1 MKAKTT
7 KKALSLLLAIL
18 MLFLIFPIGVISV
31 GADTV
36 TYDYTITDMA
46 SWNEVA
52 NNNTTYKSAKIKIDA
67 DITLTEDFVF
77 PLFTDFAGT
86 LDGAKSATENYTLSA
101 AENFTINSARD
112 NCGVIADEISGD
124 ASITNLN
131 FKDLS
136 LNSDNK
142 CHAIVAGQ
150 VNAKGKTISIQNIS
164 IDSCSITTKS
174 SKYYVG
180 AIFGNI
186 AKGSVELD
194 DINIKDTTVNGGIEA
209 AFVTGGHHG
218 TSLNIN
224 NLTVTGGSV
233 IASSHTIGIGIGG
246 SAVVGKIG
254 NGPSLVVTNSSVTGM
269 TLQGDG
275 ASGKGVCLGF
285 YVGYS
290 IGTSTGSNVTID
302 GCSVENC
309 TISNANS
316 PSGGIAGELG
326 GGTVG
331 DRLEKI
337 TVTNVTVSDN
347 NAEGAT
353 GGLIGKYT
361 IPKADSTS
369 ALTVKGVTLDTVT
382 VENTAGHAGGIV
394 GTMNGVNEDT
404 FENIKINGLTLSGKG
419 FDGNDEGTEEADNNL
434 NVGSGGLIG
443 VNKPAATPYTL
454 NVNNVSI
461 TASSITDTAAYAGGI
476 IGVTTKVTRAAGSTD
491 ADVPVTHNI
500 NISNVYIDDTTTIT
514 SNGTDAS
521 HGAGG
526 IFGAC
531 GERNSTDTTWSYV
544 TNLGTINVT
553 SCVVQGTVTA
563 TKRAGGISAYYGYMA
578 STLNVKNCLIDLTEL
593 EGPAGKALLLARGL
607 RLYKNGDKCTEINV
621 SDCITT
627 NEETYIILDVSA
639 ESSVPVKYNGKDCI
653 VGNTFDI
660 IYVNE
665 NQYNLYDDK
674 GTTETEVKKAS
685 GFIRATDGEGNK
697 ALFELNE
704 DGYVAYVRGHV
715 TSGYWQAPLTAKQAG
730 ETYSIRVIA
739 VTMIDIT
746 DSDFGIKIV
755 VKDTAGNTIHDYSE
769 DNLTFELYDGLNAYS
784 AEEGL
789 EKVSASEDFGGKKFI
804 AAVINGIPAG
814 EAYNIEVTPYVG
826 ATEYVTHTIMIGADG
841 QPA

>member
-7 KKALSLLLAIL
+7 KKALALLLAIL

-86 LDGAKSATENYTLSA
+86 LDGAKSATENYTLSG
-101 AENFTINSARD
+101 AENFTINSAID
-112 NCGVIADEISGD
+112 NRGVIAGEISGD

-150 VNAKGKTISIQNIS
+150 VNANGKTISIQNIS

-174 SKYYVG
+174 TKYYAG

-194 DINIKDTTVNGGIEA
+194 DINIKDTTVNGGLQA

-233 IASSHTIGIGIGG
+233 IASSNTIGSGTGG

-290 IGTSTGSNVTID
+290 IGTTTGSNVTID

-326 GGTVG
+326 GA
-331 DRLEKI
+331 D
-337 TVTNVTVSDN
+337 
-347 NAEGAT
+347 
-353 GGLIGKYT
+353 GK
-361 IPKADSTS
+361 K
-369 ALTVKGVTLDTVT
+369 LVLK
-382 VENTAGHAGGIV
+382 
-394 GTMNGVNEDT
+394 
-404 FENIKINGLTLSGKG
+404 
-419 FDGNDEGTEEADNNL
+419 NL
-434 NVGSGGLIG
+434 NVNVTITNNSDALYNKEKNLAIG
-443 VNKPAATPYTL
+443 T
-454 NVNNVSI
+454 
-461 TASSITDTAAYAGGI
+461 GGI
-476 IGVTTKVTRAAGSTD
+476 IGTYSPCVSKTTSLTIENVNVLGSLEAKGNVGAIIGVSSTLTNTVDEVTAEDFVAKHV
-491 ADVPVTHNI
+491 
-500 NISNVYIDDTTTIT
+500 
-514 SNGTDAS
+514 
-521 HGAGG
+521 
-526 IFGAC
+526 
-531 GERNSTDTTWSYV
+531 TDTTLLKNCHS
-544 TNLGTINVT
+544 TMNISGALANANAGMGALIGTWGMVDTTFNAGGVEYNGKPMFSNNGTLTIQG
-553 SCVVQGTVTA
+553 CVVE
-563 TKRAGGISAYYGYMA
+563 GGLKNTSTSNRFMGGVIGYYGYFNC
-578 STLNVKNCLIDLTEL
+578 TVNVENCLIAATF
-593 EGPAGKALLLARGL
+593 EG
-607 RLYKNGDKCTEINV
+607 NSGDTIGIVVGRSFRSESHLNV
-621 SDCITT
+621 SDCLTT
-627 NEETYIILDVSA
+627 STIEA
-639 ESSVPVKYNGKDCI
+639 ENAFPI
-653 VGNTFDI
+653 VGNGKTYGKTSFYL
-660 IYVNE
+660 YVNGE
-665 NQYNLYDDK
+665 LGGKGITNTGLVTVTLPDINAEDYD
-674 GTTETEVKKAS
+674 
-685 GFIRATDGEGNK
+685 NK
-697 ALFELNE
+697 ALYGLNN
-704 DGYVAYVRGHV
+704 DGYISYVRGHV
-715 TSGYWQAPLTAKQAG
+715 TSGYWQAPLSAKEAG
-730 ETYSIRVIA
+730 ETYSIRIIA

-746 DSDFGIKIV
+746 DSNFGIKIV
-755 VKDTAGNTIHDYSE
+755 VKDTAGDIIHDYSQ
-769 DNLTFELYDGLNAYS
+769 DNLTFELYDGLNEYS
-784 AEEGL
+784 EEEGL
-789 EKVSASEDFGGKKFI
+789 DRVSASEDFGGKKFI

-826 ATEYVTHTIMIGADG
+826 ATEYVTHTIMIGANG